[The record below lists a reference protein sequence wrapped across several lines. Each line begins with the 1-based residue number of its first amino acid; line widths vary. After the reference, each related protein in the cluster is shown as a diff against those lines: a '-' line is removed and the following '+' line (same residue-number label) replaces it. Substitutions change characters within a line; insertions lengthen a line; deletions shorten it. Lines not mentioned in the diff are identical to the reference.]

1 MSIHHAVRSEV
12 CCDKGYSILLNF
24 DIDRHCGEY
33 TYLEKAAQVAA
44 FNKCKDKAQVDAF
57 SEHYVLCTQ

>member
-1 MSIHHAVRSEV
+1 MQWGLRSAAA
-12 CCDKGYSILLNF
+12 KGYSILLNF

-44 FNKCKDKAQVDAF
+44 FNKYEAQVD
-57 SEHYVLCTQ
+57 EHYVFITVSM